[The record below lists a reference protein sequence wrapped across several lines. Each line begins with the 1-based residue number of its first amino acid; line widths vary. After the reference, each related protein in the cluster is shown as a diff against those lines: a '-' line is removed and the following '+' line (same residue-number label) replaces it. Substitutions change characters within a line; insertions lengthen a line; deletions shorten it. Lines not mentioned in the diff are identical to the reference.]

1 MVVFKKIVNK
11 SGQVSI
17 TSALAG
23 QTVYV
28 FSEDEYQ
35 HMDSFVREIF
45 MKMKVDELS
54 RKELDDKWKQLESQ
68 INVRLTY
75 LEKLVSISLP
85 QSSSQKPSQ

>member
-1 MVVFKKIVNK
+1 MVVLKKIVNK
-11 SGQVSI
+11 LGQI
-17 TSALAG
+17 GIPKMYAG
-23 QTVYV
+23 QTMYV
-28 FSEDEYQ
+28 FSDDEYT
-35 HMDSFVREIF
+35 HLDTFVREIF